1 MTAPDPIRPDPIRPD
16 PIRLEIIR
24 HALVAAAEEMS
35 ITVWRTSRSSVVREI
50 LDYSTCVFDANGR
63 SIAQAARMPV
73 HLNSM
78 PSCLAD
84 ILAGPFP
91 IEGWDE
97 GDVIVTNDPYAGGQH
112 LPDIQTFKPV
122 FVDGRLV
129 AIAGIL
135 VHHLDVGGGAPGSYY
150 AQATEIFHEGFR
162 IPPLKLVERGRRNE
176 QVIQLLLRNSRE
188 PENVGGD
195 FASQLAALDVGV
207 ANLQRLARRYGPDTL
222 QAAADAIQDQSEAA
236 MRRAIAAI
244 PDGTWKFTDHVDDDG
259 IEDRPLAVAVTLTVA
274 GDTIAVDLAGSSP
287 QAAGPVNCTLNMT
300 SSAVICGVMMAIGAD
315 IPANAGCY
323 RPITIAAPPGSVVNA
338 LSPAPV
344 ANRMAIGHRVVNAVL
359 GAFAGALPGQI
370 PAAYYGVSYAYALGS
385 RRTDGQRQVYFDL
398 ECGGWGGHP
407 DADGAAAFSCGFHNI
422 SSSPVEMI
430 EATYPVRFLRYGL
443 APDTGG
449 AGFRRGGTGL
459 ERSFLLTA
467 PEGRFAANLDR
478 FKFAPYGLEGGEPG
492 STGRLEVR
500 RSGSDDWQS
509 LPSKVAGLP
518 LAVGDAIRL
527 VTSGGGGWGDPAGRE
542 AARVADDVA
551 DGYVSAGAAGRQYGP
566 RAAAAD

>member
-1 MTAPDPIRPDPIRPD
+1 MAPD

-24 HALVAAAEEMS
+24 HALIAAAEEMS
-35 ITVWRTSRSSVVREI
+35 VTVWRTSRSSVVREI
-50 LDYSTCVFDANGR
+50 LDYSTCVFDAKGR
-63 SIAQAARMPV
+63 SVAQAARMPV

-91 IEGWDE
+91 LESWED
-97 GDVIVTNDPYAGGQH
+97 GDVVVTNDPYAGGQH

-122 FVDGRLV
+122 FEAGRLV

-176 QVIQLLLRNSRE
+176 AVIQLLLRNSRE

-207 ANLQRLARRYGPDTL
+207 ANLQRLARRWGADTL
-222 QAAADAIQDQSEAA
+222 QAAADAILDQSEAA
-236 MRRAIAAI
+236 MRRAIAAM
-244 PDGTWKFTDHVDDDG
+244 PDGSWSFTDHVDDDG
-259 IEDRPLAVAVTLTVA
+259 IEDRPLAIRATLTVA
-274 GDTIAVDLAGSSP
+274 GDRIAVDLAGSSP

-323 RPITIAAPPGSVVNA
+323 RPIAISAPPGTVVNA
-338 LSPAPV
+338 RSPAPV
-344 ANRMAIGHRVVNAVL
+344 ANRMATGHRIVNTVM
-359 GAFAGALPGQI
+359 GAFAAALPGQI
-370 PAAYYGVSYAYALGS
+370 PAAYYGVSYAYAVGTT
-385 RRTDGQRQVYFDL
+385 RADGRRQVYFDL

-407 DADGAAAFSCGFHNI
+407 DADGASAFSCGFHNI

-449 AGFRRGGTGL
+449 AGYRRGGTGL
-459 ERSFLLTA
+459 ERSFEVTA
-467 PEGRFAANLDR
+467 PEGRLAANLDR
-478 FKFAPYGLEGGEPG
+478 FKFAPYGLEGGRPG
-492 STGRLEVR
+492 ATGRLEVR
-500 RSGSDDWQS
+500 RVGGAWQP

-518 LAVGDAIRL
+518 LAAGDAVRL
-527 VTSGGGGWGDPAGRE
+527 VTSGGGGWGDPARRE
-542 AARVADDVA
+542 PERIADDLA
-551 DGYVSAGAAGRQYGP
+551 DGYVSR
-566 RAAAAD
+566 